1 MPVVL
6 RRMIRAGLFAG
17 LLMPGMAFAITPWE
31 AFQARCLMPFEA
43 LFQPIVEGLM
53 PADVQQEDTPRYE
66 LPEGSE
72 LVIERMPKDGHR
84 ACSLVVY
91 APGAEAAFD
100 AWIAVELQQ
109 QRYVPAED
117 MPGTWHSFEWIEPV
131 LAVQKRRGDDGA
143 LILRVVETE
152 LES

>member
-1 MPVVL
+1 MGKLPTIVAV
-6 RRMIRAGLFAG
+6 
-17 LLMPGMAFAITPWE
+17 LLMPGMAFAVTPWE

-53 PADVQQEDTPRYE
+53 PSHTQQEEAPRYE
-66 LPEGSE
+66 LPEGAE
-72 LVIERMPKDGHR
+72 LVIEWMPEDGRR
-84 ACSLVVY
+84 ACALVVY
-91 APGAEAAFD
+91 APGTEDVFD
-100 AWIAVELQQ
+100 AWIAKALQE
-109 QRYVPAED
+109 QRYTPVDD

-143 LILRVVETE
+143 LILRVVETD